1 MVLLTFNDFTNINET
16 TLTINQT
23 PNVEYHVNLNKKSI
37 NINIDLPK
45 QLNISKSEADL
56 LEKNIQNM
64 MEIML
69 SKYF

>member
-1 MVLLTFNDFTNINET
+1 MVLLSFNDFTSINENHVNET

-23 PNVEYHVNLNKKSI
+23 PNVEYHVNVNKKSI

-64 MEIML
+64 IT
-69 SKYF
+69 